1 MLDIKFIRENK
12 ELIAEGAKKKHLKFD
27 VEALIK
33 ADDERKALTLLVE
46 EKRAKQNEAS
56 KRLPS
61 MKDALEKKNL
71 LEDMKLLK
79 DELQKEEEKMKEVM
93 KVWQALMLQ
102 VPNIPD
108 MSVPEGDSDAD
119 NVEVRAWGEKPNFT
133 YRPKDHIELMEKLDL
148 ADFEIGAKVAGF
160 RGYFLKN
167 EGALMEFALW
177 QFVMDFF
184 REKKSEYKLLF
195 VPSLVR
201 RETLLGT
208 GYLPQGEDDL

>member
-56 KRLPS
+56 KRLPY

-79 DELQKEEEKMKEVM
+79 DELQKEEEKIQENKSLISHPHSSHNRGM
-93 KVWQALMLQ
+93 
-102 VPNIPD
+102 
-108 MSVPEGDSDAD
+108 
-119 NVEVRAWGEKPNFT
+119 
-133 YRPKDHIELMEKLDL
+133 
-148 ADFEIGAKVAGF
+148 AGRCQPGKYGK
-160 RGYFLKN
+160 RG
-167 EGALMEFALW
+167 
-177 QFVMDFF
+177 
-184 REKKSEYKLLF
+184 
-195 VPSLVR
+195 
-201 RETLLGT
+201 
-208 GYLPQGEDDL
+208 